1 MSVSHDSVVSGA
13 QAAKQLIRLRHRQI
27 RDGIA
32 TALREEKNRA
42 LNRYAAL
49 LPAYLQS
56 RTVLLYASFGS
67 EVNTWPLIDD
77 CLARGVRTVLPRVD
91 KKEGKLVLY
100 QIPDGEALRPGQ
112 FGIAEPESRADML
125 VLPAEI
131 DFVFVPGLAFD
142 RSGARVGYGR
152 GFYDRLLAG
161 CRAVSAGLC
170 YREQLAHGIPCEP
183 HDRRVQIIIT
193 DEGVIDCHGHE
204 KD

>member
-1 MSVSHDSVVSGA
+1 MSDNSVVSTA
-13 QAAKQLIRLRHRQI
+13 QTAKQLIRLHYRKV

-32 TALREEKNRA
+32 PTGREEKNRA
-42 LNRYAAL
+42 LHRSASL

-77 CLARGVRTVLPRVD
+77 CLARDVRTVLPRVD

-100 QIPDGEALRPGQ
+100 RILRRADLQPGS
-112 FGIAEPESRADML
+112 FGIAEPQSRPEML

-131 DFVFVPGLAFD
+131 DFAFVPGVAFD
-142 RSGARVGYGR
+142 RTGARIGYGK
-152 GFYDRLLAG
+152 GFYDRLLAD
-161 CRAVSAGLC
+161 CRAFSAGLC
-170 YREQLAHGIPCEP
+170 YREQLAENIPCGP
-183 HDRRVQIIIT
+183 HDRRVQIIVT